1 MLGGRSNILMPEVL
15 LVGYR
20 NGFFPMAESG
30 TGRIAWHRPDPRAII
45 PLFNVHVSK
54 SLRQAIQRRLFH
66 ITFNTAFED
75 VITRCSERNE
85 SWISEEII
93 EAYTGLHEMGH
104 AHSVEAW
111 QGSTLVGGLYGVHV
125 GAAFFGESMFSS
137 VSNASK
143 VAFAHLVSRL
153 AHRGFELLDT
163 QYINDFTQS
172 LGAIEI
178 ADAEYTALLA
188 NAIAHDCSFA

>member
-20 NGFFPMAESG
+20 NGFFPMAETG

-45 PLFNVHVSK
+45 PMDNVHVSR
-54 SLRQAIQRRLFH
+54 SLRQAIQRKLFR
-66 ITFNTAFED
+66 ITFNTAFVD
-75 VITRCSERNE
+75 VITRCSEREE
-85 SWISEEII
+85 SWISDEII
-93 EAYTGLHEMGH
+93 EAYKGLHEMGY
-104 AHSVEAW
+104 AHSAEAW
-111 QGSTLVGGLYGVHV
+111 QGSTLVGGLYGVHI

-163 QYINDFTQS
+163 QYINDFTES

-178 ADAEYTALLA
+178 PDAEYTALLA